1 MSLSRILG
9 WTIDQDRGTF
19 ASLTS
24 ENSVPLWINAPT
36 EGQDTSCNLI
46 LHIEADDVDVAF
58 QRAVDNGAEP
68 SALRSPCRSAR
79 APAPHRCPR
88 RGAGARADRHG
99 LPRALGLRHDRCH
112 PRDANQRLAPPQ

>member
-1 MSLSRILG
+1 MPRVRAITLVLEDPSAAAMSLSRILG

-68 SALRSPCRSAR
+68 VREPTE
-79 APAPHRCPR
+79 
-88 RGAGARADRHG
+88 DRKST
-99 LPRALGLRHDRCH
+99 
-112 PRDANQRLAPPQ
+112 RLNSSHVAISYAVFCLKKKKKQQTRW